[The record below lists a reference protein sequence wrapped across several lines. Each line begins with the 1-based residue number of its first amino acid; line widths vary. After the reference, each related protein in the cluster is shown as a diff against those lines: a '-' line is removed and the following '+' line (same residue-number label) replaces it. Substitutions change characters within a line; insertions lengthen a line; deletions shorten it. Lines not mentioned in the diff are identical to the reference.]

1 MIVGEVDVVEAQA
14 RVISALSVTISTL
27 YQALL
32 QHVQAEE
39 LDRLPCVVDLQRAEA
54 HLQTIMPQE
63 RT

>member
-14 RVISALSVTISTL
+14 RVISAQSVTISTL

-32 QHVQAEE
+32 QHVQ
-39 LDRLPCVVDLQRAEA
+39 EA